1 MFYLQHLKIKHFDYF
16 CTMSYPTSLLTDMS
30 RIFFEES
37 GWEELA
43 DALNKSDYSNVF
55 VLTDKHT
62 NRFCLPILESKIKQP
77 YTVLVMEAGEKNKHL
92 QSCSQ
97 LWRELSE
104 LGADRNALLI
114 NLGGGV
120 VTDLGGFVACAY
132 KRGIDFINIP
142 TTLLSMVDASVG
154 GKTGV
159 DLDQLKNQ
167 IGIIQEPS
175 FVLVDPVFLK
185 TLPENEFRSGYAEM
199 LKHGLIQDRDYFER
213 LSTYSYDIEHIG
225 KSIYHSICIK
235 SNVVSQDPTEKNLRK
250 ILNFGHT
257 LGHAIESYFL
267 DHSKHE
273 RLLHGEAI
281 AIGMVMEAQL
291 SYNSS
296 GLSAEERNRIKEVF
310 KSIYP
315 EVHLESGDIKSIKD
329 LLRHDKKNRSGKIR
343 FALLESIGK
352 PVIDQVV
359 SEEAIDNAIAYYL
372 S

>member
-1 MFYLQHLKIKHFDYF
+1 
-16 CTMSYPTSLLTDMS
+16 MSYPTSLLTDMS
-30 RIFFEES
+30 RIFFEDA
-37 GWEELA
+37 GWEKLA
-43 DALNKSDYSNVF
+43 ESLNKSDYSDVF

-62 NRFCLPILESKIKQP
+62 NRYCLPIFESKTKQSFN
-77 YTVLVMEAGEKNKHL
+77 VLVMEAGEKNKHL
-92 QSCSQ
+92 QTCSQ

-120 VTDLGGFVACAY
+120 VTDLGGFVACAF

-185 TLPENEFRSGYAEM
+185 SLPENEFRSGYAEM
-199 LKHGLIQDRDYFER
+199 LKHGLIQDRDYFKR

-225 KSIYHSICIK
+225 VNIYHSICIK
-235 SNVVSQDPTEKNLRK
+235 SNVVAQDPNEKNLRK

-267 DHSKHE
+267 DHTNHD

-281 AIGMVMEAQL
+281 AIGMIMEAEI
-291 SYNSS
+291 SYKYS
-296 GLSAEERNRIKEVF
+296 GLSSDERNRIKEVF
-310 KSIYP
+310 ELIYP
-315 EVHLESGDIKSIKD
+315 KIQLQADDISHIKE

-359 SEEAIDNAIAYYL
+359 SDEAIDDAIAYYL